1 MKTTTR
7 TIKAIVLS
15 AIFIALFSSP
25 TMNKPSILDENESF
39 YRREYSKLYLEHC
52 RKRYHIIYNDE
63 NRGLDELSVEKSR

>member
-7 TIKAIVLS
+7 TVKATILGAV
-15 AIFIALFSSP
+15 FIALFSSP
-25 TMNKPSILDENESF
+25 TMDKPSRLGENESF

-63 NRGLDELSVEKSR
+63 NRDLDGLSVKKNR